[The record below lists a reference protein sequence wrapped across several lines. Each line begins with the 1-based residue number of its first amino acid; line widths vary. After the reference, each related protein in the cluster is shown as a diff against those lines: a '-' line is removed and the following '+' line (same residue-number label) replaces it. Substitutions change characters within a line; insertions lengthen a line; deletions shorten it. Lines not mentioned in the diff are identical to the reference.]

1 MSKNQYTLLVFSI
14 IGILLLI
21 PGYGVHFFEQIWNFP
36 GNLFS
41 DDFKESFP
49 LATIPLMVIS
59 LLGTGMYM
67 TFKLGFPQLTRII
80 HGIKVTRGDYDS
92 TEDEGDLNHF
102 KALSTALAATVGIG
116 NIAGVAIAIQIGGP
130 GALFWMWISA
140 IVGMATKFFTCSLGI
155 MYRGYDSDN
164 VLQGGPMYVIEQ
176 GMGKKFKFLSYW
188 FSIAGL
194 VGCLSLLQA
203 NQLTQIMSDY
213 VAKSFEIEKS
223 FNLNLTIG
231 IVIALI
237 VSLVIFG
244 GLSRIAEVASKIVP
258 FMVIIYLLSG
268 LFIVLSNATLIP
280 SIFSNIFSSAF
291 NGSSV
296 AGGFAGTA
304 IVISQGFRRAAFSNE
319 AGMGTEVMAI
329 GASKNNQP
337 IKSGLVAMI
346 GPLIDTI
353 IVCTIT
359 GLVILLS
366 SEWIEGSYSGV
377 SLTQKSFSNYLG
389 LAGDYILIF
398 SVATFTLSTMF
409 GYSYYGCKCASY
421 LFGTNSKFYYRIF
434 YILTL
439 VIGSVLSLD
448 LAVNI
453 VDAMFA
459 LMAFPTMISALYLAP
474 NIKKEANRY
483 FASIKDN

>member
-1 MSKNQYTLLVFSI
+1 MDIINNFFAELSNFLWGNFGVANLV
-14 IGILLLI
+14 IGGGVFFLIYSRLTPFRYFKHAFEILL
-21 PGYGVHFFEQIWNFP
+21 GKH
-36 GNLFS
+36 
-41 DDFKESFP
+41 DDP
-49 LATIPLMVIS
+49 
-59 LLGTGMYM
+59 
-67 TFKLGFPQLTRII
+67 
-80 HGIKVTRGDYDS
+80 D
-92 TEDEGDLNHF
+92 DEGQISHF
-102 KALSTALAATVGIG
+102 QALSTALSSTVGIG
-116 NIAGVAIAIQIGGP
+116 NIAGVAVAISLGGP

-213 VAKSFEIEKS
+213 VVKSFDIEQS
-223 FNLNLTIG
+223 FNLNLIIG
-231 IVIALI
+231 II
-237 VSLVIFG
+237 VAILVSSVIFG

-258 FMVIIYLLSG
+258 FMVMVYLLSG
-268 LFIVLSNATLIP
+268 LFIVLSNASSIP
-280 SIFSNIFSSAF
+280 AIFSNIFSSAF

-366 SEWIEGSYSGV
+366 SEWIEGTYSGV

-398 SVATFTLSTMF
+398 SVVTFTLSTMF

-434 YILTL
+434 YVLTL
-439 VIGSVLSLD
+439 VLGSVLSLD

-483 FASIKDN
+483 FASIKHN

>member
-1 MSKNQYTLLVFSI
+1 MDIINNFFAELSNFLWGNFGVANLV
-14 IGILLLI
+14 IGGGIFFLIYSRLTPFRYFKHAFEILLGKHDN
-21 PGYGVHFFEQIWNFP
+21 P
-36 GNLFS
+36 
-41 DDFKESFP
+41 D
-49 LATIPLMVIS
+49 
-59 LLGTGMYM
+59 
-67 TFKLGFPQLTRII
+67 
-80 HGIKVTRGDYDS
+80 
-92 TEDEGDLNHF
+92 DEGQISHF
-102 KALSTALAATVGIG
+102 QALSTALSSTVGIG
-116 NIAGVAIAIQIGGP
+116 NIAGVAVAISLGGP

-155 MYRGYDSDN
+155 MYRGYDSEN
-164 VLQGGPMYVIEQ
+164 VLQGGPMYVIEH

-213 VAKSFEIEKS
+213 AVKSFNFEQS
-223 FNLNLTIG
+223 FNLNLIIG
-231 IVIALI
+231 IIIAII
-237 VSLVIFG
+237 VSMVIFG

-258 FMVIIYLLSG
+258 FMVVVYLVSG
-268 LFIVLSNATLIP
+268 LFIVLSNISSIP
-280 SIFSNIFSSAF
+280 AIFANIFSSAF

-366 SEWIEGSYSGV
+366 SDWIEGAYSGV

-389 LAGDYILIF
+389 SLGDYILIF
-398 SVATFTLSTMF
+398 SVTTFTLSTMF

-421 LFGTNSKFYYRIF
+421 LFGASSKFYYRIF
-434 YILTL
+434 YVLTL
-439 VIGSVLSLD
+439 ILGSVLSLD

-453 VDAMFA
+453 VDTMFA

-474 NIKKEANRY
+474 NIKKEANKY
-483 FASIKDN
+483 FATLKDNQ

>member
-1 MSKNQYTLLVFSI
+1 MDIINNFFAELSNFLWGNFGVANLVIGGGIFFLIYSKLTPFRYFKHAFE
-14 IGILLLI
+14 ILL
-21 PGYGVHFFEQIWNFP
+21 GKH
-36 GNLFS
+36 
-41 DDFKESFP
+41 DDP
-49 LATIPLMVIS
+49 
-59 LLGTGMYM
+59 
-67 TFKLGFPQLTRII
+67 
-80 HGIKVTRGDYDS
+80 D
-92 TEDEGDLNHF
+92 DEGQISHF
-102 KALSTALAATVGIG
+102 QALSTALSSTVGIG
-116 NIAGVAIAIQIGGP
+116 NIAGVAVAISLGGP

-140 IVGMATKFFTCSLGI
+140 LVGMATKFFTCSLGI
-155 MYRGYDSDN
+155 MYRGYDSEKI
-164 VLQGGPMYVIEQ
+164 LQGGPMYVIEY

-203 NQLTQIMSDY
+203 NQLTQIISDY
-213 VAKSFEIEKS
+213 AVKSFNLEQS
-223 FNLNLTIG
+223 FNLNLIIG
-231 IVIALI
+231 IIIAVI
-237 VSLVIFG
+237 VSMVIFG

-258 FMVIIYLLSG
+258 FMVVVYLVSG
-268 LFIVLSNATLIP
+268 LFIVLSNISSIP
-280 SIFSNIFSSAF
+280 AIFLNIFSSAF

-366 SEWIEGSYSGV
+366 QDWIEGTYSGV

-389 LAGDYILIF
+389 SFGDYVLIF

-421 LFGTNSKFYYRIF
+421 LFGVSSKFYYRIF
-434 YILTL
+434 YVLTL
-439 VIGSVLSLD
+439 ILGSVLSLD

-474 NIKKEANRY
+474 NIKKEANKY
-483 FASIKDN
+483 FATIKEN

>member
-1 MSKNQYTLLVFSI
+1 MDIINNFFAELSNFLWGNFGVANLVIGGGVFFLIYSKLTPFRYFKHAFE
-14 IGILLLI
+14 ILL
-21 PGYGVHFFEQIWNFP
+21 GKH
-36 GNLFS
+36 
-41 DDFKESFP
+41 DDP
-49 LATIPLMVIS
+49 
-59 LLGTGMYM
+59 
-67 TFKLGFPQLTRII
+67 
-80 HGIKVTRGDYDS
+80 D
-92 TEDEGDLNHF
+92 DEGQISHF
-102 KALSTALAATVGIG
+102 QALSTALSSTVGIG
-116 NIAGVAIAIQIGGP
+116 NIAGVAVAISLGGP

-176 GMGKKFKFLSYW
+176 GMGKNFKFLSYW

-213 VAKSFEIEKS
+213 VVKSFDIEQS
-223 FNLNLTIG
+223 FNLNLIIG
-231 IVIALI
+231 IIIAIL
-237 VSLVIFG
+237 VSSVIFG

-258 FMVIIYLLSG
+258 FMVMVYLLSG
-268 LFIVLSNATLIP
+268 LFIVLSNASSIP
-280 SIFSNIFSSAF
+280 AIFSNIFSSAF

-366 SEWIEGSYSGV
+366 SEWIEGTYSGV

-421 LFGTNSKFYYRIF
+421 LFGANSKFYYRIF
-434 YILTL
+434 YVLTL
-439 VIGSVLSLD
+439 VVGSVLSLD

-474 NIKKEANRY
+474 NINKEANKY
-483 FASIKDN
+483 FASIEDNK

>member
-1 MSKNQYTLLVFSI
+1 MEIINNFFAELSNFLWGNFGVANLV
-14 IGILLLI
+14 IGGGVFFLIYSRLTPFRYFKHAFEILL
-21 PGYGVHFFEQIWNFP
+21 GKH
-36 GNLFS
+36 
-41 DDFKESFP
+41 DDP
-49 LATIPLMVIS
+49 
-59 LLGTGMYM
+59 
-67 TFKLGFPQLTRII
+67 
-80 HGIKVTRGDYDS
+80 D
-92 TEDEGDLNHF
+92 DEGQISHF
-102 KALSTALAATVGIG
+102 QALSTALSSTVGIG
-116 NIAGVAIAIQIGGP
+116 NIAGVAVAISLGGP

-213 VAKSFEIEKS
+213 VVKSFEIEQT

-258 FMVIIYLLSG
+258 FMVIVYLLSG
-268 LFIVLSNATLIP
+268 LFIVLSNASSIP
-280 SIFSNIFSSAF
+280 AIFSNIFSSAF

-366 SEWIEGSYSGV
+366 SEWIEGTFSGV

-421 LFGTNSKFYYRIF
+421 LFGANSKFYYRIF
-434 YILTL
+434 YVLTL
-439 VIGSVLSLD
+439 ILGSVLSLD

>member
-1 MSKNQYTLLVFSI
+1 MDIINNFFAELSNFLWGNFGVANLVIGGGVFFLIYSKLTPFRYFKHAFE
-14 IGILLLI
+14 ILLGKHDDPDDKGQI
-21 PGYGVHFFEQIWNFP
+21 SHFQ
-36 GNLFS
+36 
-41 DDFKESFP
+41 
-49 LATIPLMVIS
+49 
-59 LLGTGMYM
+59 
-67 TFKLGFPQLTRII
+67 
-80 HGIKVTRGDYDS
+80 
-92 TEDEGDLNHF
+92 
-102 KALSTALAATVGIG
+102 ALSTALSSTVGIG
-116 NIAGVAIAIQIGGP
+116 NIAGVAVAISLGGP

-176 GMGKKFKFLSYW
+176 GMGKNFKFLSYW

-213 VAKSFEIEKS
+213 VVKSFNVEQS
-223 FNLNLTIG
+223 FNLNLMIG
-231 IVIALI
+231 IIIAIL
-237 VSLVIFG
+237 VSSVIFG

-258 FMVIIYLLSG
+258 FMVMVYLLSG
-268 LFIVLSNATLIP
+268 LFIVLSNASSIP
-280 SIFSNIFSSAF
+280 AIFSNIFTSAF

-366 SEWIEGSYSGV
+366 SEWIEGTYSGV

-421 LFGTNSKFYYRIF
+421 LFGANSKFYYRIF
-434 YILTL
+434 YVLTL
-439 VIGSVLSLD
+439 VVGSVLSLD

-483 FASIKDN
+483 FASRKNN

>member
-1 MSKNQYTLLVFSI
+1 MDIINNFFAELSNFLWGNFGVANLVIGGGVFFLIYSKLTPFRYFKHAFE
-14 IGILLLI
+14 ILL
-21 PGYGVHFFEQIWNFP
+21 GKH
-36 GNLFS
+36 
-41 DDFKESFP
+41 DDP
-49 LATIPLMVIS
+49 
-59 LLGTGMYM
+59 
-67 TFKLGFPQLTRII
+67 
-80 HGIKVTRGDYDS
+80 D
-92 TEDEGDLNHF
+92 DEGQISHF
-102 KALSTALAATVGIG
+102 QALSTALSSTVGIG
-116 NIAGVAIAIQIGGP
+116 NIAGVAVAISLGGP

-213 VAKSFEIEKS
+213 AVKSFDIEQS
-223 FNLNLTIG
+223 FNLNLIIG
-231 IVIALI
+231 IIIAIL
-237 VSLVIFG
+237 VSSVIFG

-258 FMVIIYLLSG
+258 FMVMVYLLSG
-268 LFIVLSNATLIP
+268 LFIVLSNASSIP
-280 SIFSNIFSSAF
+280 AIFSNIFTSAF

-366 SEWIEGSYSGV
+366 SEWIEGTYSGV

-421 LFGTNSKFYYRIF
+421 LFGANSKFYYRIF
-434 YILTL
+434 YVLTL
-439 VIGSVLSLD
+439 VVGSVLSLD

-474 NIKKEANRY
+474 NIKNEANRY

>member
-1 MSKNQYTLLVFSI
+1 MEIINNFFAELSNFLWGNFGVANLVIGGGVFFLIYSKLTPFRYFKHAFE
-14 IGILLLI
+14 ILL
-21 PGYGVHFFEQIWNFP
+21 GKH
-36 GNLFS
+36 
-41 DDFKESFP
+41 DDP
-49 LATIPLMVIS
+49 
-59 LLGTGMYM
+59 
-67 TFKLGFPQLTRII
+67 
-80 HGIKVTRGDYDS
+80 D
-92 TEDEGDLNHF
+92 DEGQISHF
-102 KALSTALAATVGIG
+102 QALSTALSSTVGIG
-116 NIAGVAIAIQIGGP
+116 NIAGVAVAISLGGP

-213 VAKSFEIEKS
+213 VAKSFEIEQS

-366 SEWIEGSYSGV
+366 SDWIEGTYSGV

-421 LFGTNSKFYYRIF
+421 LFGANSKFYYRIF
-434 YILTL
+434 YVLTL
-439 VIGSVLSLD
+439 ILGSVLSLD

>member
-1 MSKNQYTLLVFSI
+1 MEIINNFFAELSNFLWGNFGVANLVIGGGVFFLIYSKLTPFRYFKHAFE
-14 IGILLLI
+14 ILL
-21 PGYGVHFFEQIWNFP
+21 GKH
-36 GNLFS
+36 
-41 DDFKESFP
+41 DDP
-49 LATIPLMVIS
+49 
-59 LLGTGMYM
+59 
-67 TFKLGFPQLTRII
+67 
-80 HGIKVTRGDYDS
+80 D
-92 TEDEGDLNHF
+92 DEGQISHF
-102 KALSTALAATVGIG
+102 QALSTALSSTVGIG
-116 NIAGVAIAIQIGGP
+116 NIAGVAVAISLGGP

-213 VAKSFEIEKS
+213 VAKSFEIEQS

-258 FMVIIYLLSG
+258 FMVMVYLLSG
-268 LFIVLSNATLIP
+268 LFIVLSNASSIP
-280 SIFSNIFSSAF
+280 AIFSNIFSSAF

-366 SEWIEGSYSGV
+366 SDWIEGTYSGV

-439 VIGSVLSLD
+439 VLGSVLSLD

>member
-1 MSKNQYTLLVFSI
+1 MEIINNFFAELSNFLWGNFGVANLV
-14 IGILLLI
+14 IGGGVFFLIYSRLTPFRYFKHAFEILL
-21 PGYGVHFFEQIWNFP
+21 GKH
-36 GNLFS
+36 
-41 DDFKESFP
+41 DDP
-49 LATIPLMVIS
+49 
-59 LLGTGMYM
+59 
-67 TFKLGFPQLTRII
+67 
-80 HGIKVTRGDYDS
+80 D
-92 TEDEGDLNHF
+92 DEGQISHF
-102 KALSTALAATVGIG
+102 QALSTALSSTVGIG
-116 NIAGVAIAIQIGGP
+116 NIAGVAVAISLGGP

-213 VAKSFEIEKS
+213 VVKSFEIEQT

-366 SEWIEGSYSGV
+366 SDWIEGTYSGV

-421 LFGTNSKFYYRIF
+421 LFGANSKFYYRIF
-434 YILTL
+434 YVLTL
-439 VIGSVLSLD
+439 ILGSVLSLD

-474 NIKKEANRY
+474 NIKKEANSY

>member
-1 MSKNQYTLLVFSI
+1 MDIINNFFAELSNFLWGNFGVANLV
-14 IGILLLI
+14 IGGGVFFLIYSRLTPFRYFKHAFEILL
-21 PGYGVHFFEQIWNFP
+21 GKH
-36 GNLFS
+36 
-41 DDFKESFP
+41 DDP
-49 LATIPLMVIS
+49 
-59 LLGTGMYM
+59 
-67 TFKLGFPQLTRII
+67 
-80 HGIKVTRGDYDS
+80 D
-92 TEDEGDLNHF
+92 DEGQISHF
-102 KALSTALAATVGIG
+102 QALSTALSSTVGIG
-116 NIAGVAIAIQIGGP
+116 NIAGVAVAISLGGP

-213 VAKSFEIEKS
+213 VVKSFDIEQS
-223 FNLNLTIG
+223 FNLNLIIG
-231 IVIALI
+231 IIIAIL
-237 VSLVIFG
+237 VSSVIFG

-258 FMVIIYLLSG
+258 FMVMVYLLSG
-268 LFIVLSNATLIP
+268 LFIVLSNASSIP
-280 SIFSNIFSSAF
+280 AIFSNIFSSAF

-366 SEWIEGSYSGV
+366 SEWIEGTYSGV

-421 LFGTNSKFYYRIF
+421 LFGANSKFYYRIF
-434 YILTL
+434 YVLTL
-439 VIGSVLSLD
+439 VLGSVLSLD

-474 NIKKEANRY
+474 NINKEANRY

>member
-1 MSKNQYTLLVFSI
+1 MDIINNFFAELSNFLWGNFGVANLVIGGGVFFLIYSKLTPFRYFKHAFE
-14 IGILLLI
+14 ILL
-21 PGYGVHFFEQIWNFP
+21 GKH
-36 GNLFS
+36 
-41 DDFKESFP
+41 DDP
-49 LATIPLMVIS
+49 
-59 LLGTGMYM
+59 
-67 TFKLGFPQLTRII
+67 
-80 HGIKVTRGDYDS
+80 D
-92 TEDEGDLNHF
+92 DEGQISHF
-102 KALSTALAATVGIG
+102 QALSTALSSTVGIG
-116 NIAGVAIAIQIGGP
+116 NIAGVAVAISLGGP

-176 GMGKKFKFLSYW
+176 GMGKNFKFLSYW

-213 VAKSFEIEKS
+213 VVKSFDIEQS
-223 FNLNLTIG
+223 FNLNLIIG
-231 IVIALI
+231 IIIAIL
-237 VSLVIFG
+237 VSSVIFG

-258 FMVIIYLLSG
+258 FMVMVYLFSG
-268 LFIVLSNATLIP
+268 LFIVLSNASSIP
-280 SIFSNIFSSAF
+280 AIFSNIFTSAF

-366 SEWIEGSYSGV
+366 SEWIEGTYSGV

-421 LFGTNSKFYYRIF
+421 LFGANSKFYYRIF
-434 YILTL
+434 YVLTL
-439 VIGSVLSLD
+439 VVGSVLSLD

-474 NIKKEANRY
+474 NINKEANKY
-483 FASIKDN
+483 FASMENN

>member
-1 MSKNQYTLLVFSI
+1 MHIINNFFAELSNFLWGTFGVANLVIGGGIFFI
-14 IGILLLI
+14 IYSRLT
-21 PGYGVHFFEQIWNFP
+21 PFRYFKHAFE
-36 GNLFS
+36 
-41 DDFKESFP
+41 
-49 LATIPLMVIS
+49 V
-59 LLGTGMYM
+59 LLGKHDDPNDKG
-67 TFKLGFPQLTRII
+67 QI
-80 HGIKVTRGDYDS
+80 S
-92 TEDEGDLNHF
+92 HF
-102 KALSTALAATVGIG
+102 QALSTALSSTVGIG
-116 NIAGVAIAIQIGGP
+116 NIAGVAVAISLGGP

-155 MYRGYDSDN
+155 MYRGYDSEN
-164 VLQGGPMYVIEQ
+164 VLQGGPMYVIEN

-213 VAKSFEIEKS
+213 LVKS
-223 FNLNLTIG
+223 FNIEQSFNLDLIIG
-231 IVIALI
+231 IIIAIL
-237 VSLVIFG
+237 VSSVIFG

-258 FMVIIYLLSG
+258 FMVVVYLFSG
-268 LFIVLSNATLIP
+268 LFIVLSNASSIP
-280 SIFSNIFSSAF
+280 AIFLNIFSSAF

-329 GASKNNQP
+329 GASRNNQP

-366 SEWIEGSYSGV
+366 SEWIEGTYSGV

-389 LAGDYILIF
+389 LVGDYILIF

-421 LFGTNSKFYYRIF
+421 LFGANSKFYYRIF
-434 YILTL
+434 YVITL
-439 VIGSVLSLD
+439 VLGSVLSLD

-483 FASIKDN
+483 FDSIKDN

>member
-1 MSKNQYTLLVFSI
+1 MDIINNFFAELSNFLWGNFGVANLV
-14 IGILLLI
+14 IGGGVFFLIYSRLTPFRYFKHAFEILL
-21 PGYGVHFFEQIWNFP
+21 GKH
-36 GNLFS
+36 
-41 DDFKESFP
+41 DDP
-49 LATIPLMVIS
+49 
-59 LLGTGMYM
+59 
-67 TFKLGFPQLTRII
+67 
-80 HGIKVTRGDYDS
+80 D
-92 TEDEGDLNHF
+92 DEGQISHF
-102 KALSTALAATVGIG
+102 QALSTALSSTVGIG
-116 NIAGVAIAIQIGGP
+116 NIAGVAVAISLGGP

-213 VAKSFEIEKS
+213 VVKSFNFEQS
-223 FNLNLTIG
+223 FNLNLIIG
-231 IVIALI
+231 IIIAIL
-237 VSLVIFG
+237 VSSVIFG

-258 FMVIIYLLSG
+258 FMVMVYLLSG
-268 LFIVLSNATLIP
+268 LFIVLSNASSIP
-280 SIFSNIFSSAF
+280 AIFSNIFSSAF

-366 SEWIEGSYSGV
+366 SEWIEGTYSGV

-421 LFGTNSKFYYRIF
+421 LFGANSKFYYRIF
-434 YILTL
+434 YVLTL
-439 VIGSVLSLD
+439 VLGSVLSLD

-474 NIKKEANRY
+474 NIKKEANKY

>member
-1 MSKNQYTLLVFSI
+1 MDIINNFFAELSNFLWGNFGVANLVIGGGIFFI
-14 IGILLLI
+14 IYSRLTPFRYFKHAFEILL
-21 PGYGVHFFEQIWNFP
+21 GKH
-36 GNLFS
+36 
-41 DDFKESFP
+41 DDP
-49 LATIPLMVIS
+49 N
-59 LLGTGMYM
+59 
-67 TFKLGFPQLTRII
+67 
-80 HGIKVTRGDYDS
+80 
-92 TEDEGDLNHF
+92 DEGQISHF
-102 KALSTALAATVGIG
+102 QALSTALSSTVGIG
-116 NIAGVAIAIQIGGP
+116 NIAGVAVAISLGGP

-155 MYRGYDSDN
+155 MYRGYDSEN
-164 VLQGGPMYVIEQ
+164 VLQGGPMYVIEN

-213 VAKSFEIEKS
+213 MVKSFGIEQS
-223 FNLNLTIG
+223 FNLNLIIG
-231 IVIALI
+231 IIIAIL
-237 VSLVIFG
+237 VSSVIFG

-258 FMVIIYLLSG
+258 FMVIVYLLSG
-268 LFIVLSNATLIP
+268 LFIVFSNASSIP
-280 SIFSNIFSSAF
+280 AIFSNIFSSAF

-366 SEWIEGSYSGV
+366 SEWIEGTYSGV

-389 LAGDYILIF
+389 LFGDYILIF

-421 LFGTNSKFYYRIF
+421 LFGANSKFYYRIF
-434 YILTL
+434 YVLTL
-439 VIGSVLSLD
+439 VLGSVLSLD

-474 NIKKEANRY
+474 NIKKEANKY

>member
-1 MSKNQYTLLVFSI
+1 MDIINNFFAELSNFLWGNFGVANLVIGGGVFFLIYSKLTPFRYFKHAFE
-14 IGILLLI
+14 ILL
-21 PGYGVHFFEQIWNFP
+21 GKH
-36 GNLFS
+36 
-41 DDFKESFP
+41 DDP
-49 LATIPLMVIS
+49 
-59 LLGTGMYM
+59 
-67 TFKLGFPQLTRII
+67 
-80 HGIKVTRGDYDS
+80 D
-92 TEDEGDLNHF
+92 DEGQISHF
-102 KALSTALAATVGIG
+102 QALSTALSSTVGIG
-116 NIAGVAIAIQIGGP
+116 NIAGVAVAISLGGP

-176 GMGKKFKFLSYW
+176 GMGKNFKFLSYW

-213 VAKSFEIEKS
+213 VVKSFDIEQS
-223 FNLNLTIG
+223 FNLNLIIG
-231 IVIALI
+231 IIIAML
-237 VSLVIFG
+237 VSSVIFG

-258 FMVIIYLLSG
+258 FMVMVYLLSG
-268 LFIVLSNATLIP
+268 LFIVLSNASSIP
-280 SIFSNIFSSAF
+280 AIFSNIFTSAF

-359 GLVILLS
+359 GLVIFLS
-366 SEWIEGSYSGV
+366 SEWIDGTYSGV

-421 LFGTNSKFYYRIF
+421 LFGANSKFYYRIF
-434 YILTL
+434 YVLTL
-439 VIGSVLSLD
+439 VLGSVLSLD

>member
-1 MSKNQYTLLVFSI
+1 MEIINNFFAELSNFLWGNFGVANLV
-14 IGILLLI
+14 IGGGVFFLIYSRLTPFRYFKHAFEILL
-21 PGYGVHFFEQIWNFP
+21 GKH
-36 GNLFS
+36 
-41 DDFKESFP
+41 DDP
-49 LATIPLMVIS
+49 
-59 LLGTGMYM
+59 
-67 TFKLGFPQLTRII
+67 
-80 HGIKVTRGDYDS
+80 D
-92 TEDEGDLNHF
+92 DEGQISHF
-102 KALSTALAATVGIG
+102 QALSTALSSTVGIG
-116 NIAGVAIAIQIGGP
+116 NIAGVAVAISLGGP

-213 VAKSFEIEKS
+213 VVKSFEIEQT
-223 FNLNLTIG
+223 FNLDLTIG

-258 FMVIIYLLSG
+258 FMVMVYLLSG
-268 LFIVLSNATLIP
+268 LFIVLSNASSIP
-280 SIFSNIFSSAF
+280 AIFSNIFSSAF

-366 SEWIEGSYSGV
+366 SEWIEGTFSGV

-434 YILTL
+434 YVLTL
-439 VIGSVLSLD
+439 VLGSVLSLD

-474 NIKKEANRY
+474 NIKREANRY

>member
-1 MSKNQYTLLVFSI
+1 MDIINNFFAELSNFLWGNFGVANLV
-14 IGILLLI
+14 IGGGVFFLIYSRLTPFRYFKHAFEILL
-21 PGYGVHFFEQIWNFP
+21 GKH
-36 GNLFS
+36 
-41 DDFKESFP
+41 DDP
-49 LATIPLMVIS
+49 
-59 LLGTGMYM
+59 
-67 TFKLGFPQLTRII
+67 
-80 HGIKVTRGDYDS
+80 D
-92 TEDEGDLNHF
+92 DEGQISHF
-102 KALSTALAATVGIG
+102 QALSTALSSTVGIG
-116 NIAGVAIAIQIGGP
+116 NIAGVAVAISLGGP

-164 VLQGGPMYVIEQ
+164 VLQGGPMYVIEK

-213 VAKSFEIEKS
+213 VAKSFDIEQS
-223 FNLNLTIG
+223 FNLNLIIG
-231 IVIALI
+231 IIIAIL
-237 VSLVIFG
+237 VSSVIFG

-258 FMVIIYLLSG
+258 FMVMVYLLSG
-268 LFIVLSNATLIP
+268 LFIVLSNASLIP
-280 SIFSNIFSSAF
+280 AIFSNIFTSAF

-366 SEWIEGSYSGV
+366 SEWIEGTYSGV

-421 LFGTNSKFYYRIF
+421 LFGANSKFYYRIF
-434 YILTL
+434 YVLTL
-439 VIGSVLSLD
+439 VLGSVLSLD

-474 NIKKEANRY
+474 NIKKEANKY
-483 FASIKDN
+483 FASIENN

>member
-1 MSKNQYTLLVFSI
+1 MDIINNFFAELSNFLWGNFGVANLVIGGGVFFLIYSKLTPFRYFKHAFE
-14 IGILLLI
+14 ILL
-21 PGYGVHFFEQIWNFP
+21 GKH
-36 GNLFS
+36 
-41 DDFKESFP
+41 DDP
-49 LATIPLMVIS
+49 
-59 LLGTGMYM
+59 
-67 TFKLGFPQLTRII
+67 
-80 HGIKVTRGDYDS
+80 D
-92 TEDEGDLNHF
+92 DEGQISHF
-102 KALSTALAATVGIG
+102 QALSTALSSTVGIG
-116 NIAGVAIAIQIGGP
+116 NIAGVAVAISLGGP

-176 GMGKKFKFLSYW
+176 GMGKNFKFLSYW

-213 VAKSFEIEKS
+213 VVKSFDIEQS
-223 FNLNLTIG
+223 FNLNLIIG
-231 IVIALI
+231 IIIAIL
-237 VSLVIFG
+237 VSSVIFG

-258 FMVIIYLLSG
+258 FMVMVYLLSG
-268 LFIVLSNATLIP
+268 LFIVLSNASSIP
-280 SIFSNIFSSAF
+280 AIFSNIFTSAF

-366 SEWIEGSYSGV
+366 SEWIEGTYSGV

-421 LFGTNSKFYYRIF
+421 LFGANSKFYYRIF
-434 YILTL
+434 YVLTL
-439 VIGSVLSLD
+439 VVGSVLSLD

-474 NIKKEANRY
+474 NIKKEANKY
-483 FASIKDN
+483 FASIEDN

>member
-1 MSKNQYTLLVFSI
+1 MEIINNFFAELSNFLWGNFGVANLV
-14 IGILLLI
+14 IGGGVFFLIYSRLTPFRYLKHAFEILL
-21 PGYGVHFFEQIWNFP
+21 GKH
-36 GNLFS
+36 
-41 DDFKESFP
+41 DDP
-49 LATIPLMVIS
+49 
-59 LLGTGMYM
+59 
-67 TFKLGFPQLTRII
+67 
-80 HGIKVTRGDYDS
+80 D
-92 TEDEGDLNHF
+92 DEGQISHF
-102 KALSTALAATVGIG
+102 QALSTALSSTVGIG
-116 NIAGVAIAIQIGGP
+116 NIAGVAVAISLGGP

-213 VAKSFEIEKS
+213 LAKSFEIEQS

>member
-1 MSKNQYTLLVFSI
+1 MDIINNFFAELSNFLWGNFGVANLVIGGGVFFLIYSKLTPFRYFKHAFE
-14 IGILLLI
+14 ILL
-21 PGYGVHFFEQIWNFP
+21 GKH
-36 GNLFS
+36 
-41 DDFKESFP
+41 DDP
-49 LATIPLMVIS
+49 
-59 LLGTGMYM
+59 
-67 TFKLGFPQLTRII
+67 
-80 HGIKVTRGDYDS
+80 D
-92 TEDEGDLNHF
+92 DEGQISHF
-102 KALSTALAATVGIG
+102 QALSTALSSTVGIG
-116 NIAGVAIAIQIGGP
+116 NIAGVAVAISLGGP

-176 GMGKKFKFLSYW
+176 GMGKNFKFLSYW

-213 VAKSFEIEKS
+213 VVKSFDIEQS
-223 FNLNLTIG
+223 FNLNLIIG
-231 IVIALI
+231 IIIAIL
-237 VSLVIFG
+237 VSSVIFG

-258 FMVIIYLLSG
+258 FMVMVYLFSG
-268 LFIVLSNATLIP
+268 LFIVLSNASSIP
-280 SIFSNIFSSAF
+280 AIFSNIFTSAF

-366 SEWIEGSYSGV
+366 NEWIEGTYSGV

-421 LFGTNSKFYYRIF
+421 LFGANSKFYYRIF
-434 YILTL
+434 YVLTL
-439 VIGSVLSLD
+439 VVGSVLSLD

-474 NIKKEANRY
+474 NINKEANKY
-483 FASIKDN
+483 FASIEDNK

>member
-1 MSKNQYTLLVFSI
+1 MEIINNFFAELSNFLWGNFGVANLV
-14 IGILLLI
+14 IGGGVFFLIYSRLTPFRYFKHAFEILL
-21 PGYGVHFFEQIWNFP
+21 GKH
-36 GNLFS
+36 
-41 DDFKESFP
+41 DDP
-49 LATIPLMVIS
+49 
-59 LLGTGMYM
+59 
-67 TFKLGFPQLTRII
+67 
-80 HGIKVTRGDYDS
+80 D
-92 TEDEGDLNHF
+92 DEGQISHF
-102 KALSTALAATVGIG
+102 QALSTALSSTVGIG
-116 NIAGVAIAIQIGGP
+116 NIAGVAVAISLGGP

-213 VAKSFEIEKS
+213 VAKSFEIEQS

-366 SEWIEGSYSGV
+366 SEWIEGTYSGV

>member
-1 MSKNQYTLLVFSI
+1 MDIINNFFAELSNFLWGNFGVANLV
-14 IGILLLI
+14 IGGGIFFLIYSRLTPFRYFKHAFEILL
-21 PGYGVHFFEQIWNFP
+21 GKH
-36 GNLFS
+36 
-41 DDFKESFP
+41 DDP
-49 LATIPLMVIS
+49 
-59 LLGTGMYM
+59 
-67 TFKLGFPQLTRII
+67 
-80 HGIKVTRGDYDS
+80 D
-92 TEDEGDLNHF
+92 DEGQISHF
-102 KALSTALAATVGIG
+102 QALSTALSSTVGIG
-116 NIAGVAIAIQIGGP
+116 NIAGVAVAISLGGP

-140 IVGMATKFFTCSLGI
+140 LVGMATKFFTCSLGI

-213 VAKSFEIEKS
+213 VVKSFDIEQS
-223 FNLNLTIG
+223 FNLNLIIG
-231 IVIALI
+231 IIIAIL
-237 VSLVIFG
+237 VSSVIFG

-258 FMVIIYLLSG
+258 FMVIVYLLSG
-268 LFIVLSNATLIP
+268 LFIVLSNASSIP
-280 SIFSNIFSSAF
+280 AIFSNIFSSAF

-366 SEWIEGSYSGV
+366 SEWIEGTYSGV

-389 LAGDYILIF
+389 LVGDYILIF

-421 LFGTNSKFYYRIF
+421 LFGANSKFYYRIF
-434 YILTL
+434 YVLTL
-439 VIGSVLSLD
+439 VLGSVLSLD

>member
-1 MSKNQYTLLVFSI
+1 MEIINNFFAELSNFLWGNFGVANLV
-14 IGILLLI
+14 IGGGVFFLIYSRLTPFRYFKHAFEILL
-21 PGYGVHFFEQIWNFP
+21 GKH
-36 GNLFS
+36 
-41 DDFKESFP
+41 DDP
-49 LATIPLMVIS
+49 
-59 LLGTGMYM
+59 
-67 TFKLGFPQLTRII
+67 
-80 HGIKVTRGDYDS
+80 D
-92 TEDEGDLNHF
+92 DEGQISHF
-102 KALSTALAATVGIG
+102 QALSTALSSTVGIG
-116 NIAGVAIAIQIGGP
+116 NIAGVAVAISLGGP

-213 VAKSFEIEKS
+213 VVKSFEIEQT

-258 FMVIIYLLSG
+258 FMVMVYLLSG
-268 LFIVLSNATLIP
+268 LFIVLSNASSIP
-280 SIFSNIFSSAF
+280 AIFSNIFSSAF

-366 SEWIEGSYSGV
+366 SEWIEGTFSGV

>member
-1 MSKNQYTLLVFSI
+1 MEIINNFFAELSNFLWGNFGVANLV
-14 IGILLLI
+14 IGGGVFFLIYSRLTPFRYFKHAFEILL
-21 PGYGVHFFEQIWNFP
+21 GKH
-36 GNLFS
+36 
-41 DDFKESFP
+41 DDP
-49 LATIPLMVIS
+49 
-59 LLGTGMYM
+59 
-67 TFKLGFPQLTRII
+67 
-80 HGIKVTRGDYDS
+80 D
-92 TEDEGDLNHF
+92 DEGQISHF
-102 KALSTALAATVGIG
+102 QALSTALSSTVGIG
-116 NIAGVAIAIQIGGP
+116 NIAGVAVAISLGGP

-176 GMGKKFKFLSYW
+176 GLGKKFKFLSYW

-421 LFGTNSKFYYRIF
+421 LFGANSKFYYRIF

-483 FASIKDN
+483 FASIKEN